1 MEKIWPTL
9 QTGTLY
15 HQTRRMVFMVLVSA
29 LALCLSVP
37 AKAETA
43 KAEKHKQSLA
53 DNTAGTSSTI
63 SSKTKSNSETVGQ
76 QSLIIKGKVTDAS
89 TGESLPGVNIAVAG
103 TAIGTTTNI
112 EGEYTLNVP
121 NESSTIEFSFVGFKM
136 ESISVGDK
144 RIINVALQ
152 QNITELDETVV
163 IGYQEVHKKRVT
175 ASIVSIPSETLSEIP
190 AASLATLLSGKA
202 AGVQNLVRTGA
213 PGMRGGGI
221 VIRGNTHVSSDLD
234 VVNGLSSPLY
244 VVDGIPMSLEDL
256 AGYDVTN
263 TDYLASLNPQD
274 VESIDILKDASAAAI
289 YGSRGANGVIIIKT
303 KKGHVG
309 EPVFRL
315 NAFYGVSVRPDLFTV
330 YTGAADRR
338 FKLSLIEQ
346 SIPDYTQWGPY
357 SEARGRIM
365 PLELTDS
372 LNPAF
377 NNNYDFQGMFYR
389 RGIVNSYDFNVSGG
403 TRTTN
408 YRIGLGYYDEEGIVT
423 ANGYKRYTFSAN
435 IRNRFSSKVMN
446 DLTVRASFI
455 DRETGLGEADP
466 NKTFPVDPLYLP
478 ASYLYKSQ
486 EELDALVGKL
496 NKVYN
501 TNRILETRVNNLLQ
515 IDLMEGLKLNSQIG
529 LSYTTS
535 KKNFFGPSTIHENNQ
550 SSAQANQSLSYAAM
564 IETYATYD
572 KKMFENHRISI
583 LAGHSITHNQNE
595 LILLSGE
602 NGSSDG
608 IKTIVGYK
616 KENINGYSDISSNN
630 MISYWLRFGYS
641 VKERYLFD
649 IHYRR
654 EASSRFGKDKRW
666 GNFPAVSA
674 GWIASEETFWKPL
687 SKVITYAKIRA
698 SAGINGNQYGSDYLR
713 FNEYTTAGISLWN
726 PNMDV
731 KSYGGTTAITPDF
744 NKIANNNL
752 GWEETKQWDIG
763 LDLTAFTNRLYMS
776 FDAYHKYTDGL
787 VFDINFPSYSGYSA
801 AKANLIDVVNQGWE
815 VSFDGHLFPRDND
828 FQCEVL
834 LNFSHNDNYIAKL
847 PYNGRDFLNK
857 GKSYAYVRGFPL
869 NVPWMYEY
877 LGIIQDVNDLPV
889 NPFTGER
896 LGNQYSAKYSDGE
909 YFPGMSLMRDMDGD
923 YMIRSWDDSDFAF
936 LTGKTSNPKIHGG
949 FGTVIRYK
957 KWSFRANTSFAFGH
971 WVFNNTMFQR
981 LYKYTYTPNYGP
993 WLPVASY
1000 ELPGDFWKQPG
1011 DDTQYPEFTASM
1023 FDVGSS
1029 GNFEKS
1035 SLYLEKGDYLK
1046 IEDITLAYTFDP
1058 TTIKK
1063 MKIGEIR
1070 VYATASNVH
1079 QWQKS
1084 SLPDATMVDALGYG
1098 YGNGYPQSRKFIF
1111 GANIKF

>member
-1 MEKIWPTL
+1 
-9 QTGTLY
+9 
-15 HQTRRMVFMVLVSA
+15 
-29 LALCLSVP
+29 
-37 AKAETA
+37 
-43 KAEKHKQSLA
+43 
-53 DNTAGTSSTI
+53 
-63 SSKTKSNSETVGQ
+63 
-76 QSLIIKGKVTDAS
+76 
-89 TGESLPGVNIAVAG
+89 
-103 TAIGTTTNI
+103 
-112 EGEYTLNVP
+112 
-121 NESSTIEFSFVGFKM
+121 
-136 ESISVGDK
+136 
-144 RIINVALQ
+144 
-152 QNITELDETVV
+152 
-163 IGYQEVHKKRVT
+163 
-175 ASIVSIPSETLSEIP
+175 
-190 AASLATLLSGKA
+190 
-202 AGVQNLVRTGA
+202 
-213 PGMRGGGI
+213 
-221 VIRGNTHVSSDLD
+221 
-234 VVNGLSSPLY
+234 
-244 VVDGIPMSLEDL
+244 
-256 AGYDVTN
+256 
-263 TDYLASLNPQD
+263 
-274 VESIDILKDASAAAI
+274 
-289 YGSRGANGVIIIKT
+289 
-303 KKGHVG
+303 
-309 EPVFRL
+309 
-315 NAFYGVSVRPDLFTV
+315 
-330 YTGAADRR
+330 
-338 FKLSLIEQ
+338 
-346 SIPDYTQWGPY
+346 
-357 SEARGRIM
+357 M
-365 PLELTDS
+365 PWL
-372 LNPAF
+372 
-377 NNNYDFQGMFYR
+377 
-389 RGIVNSYDFNVSGG
+389 
-403 TRTTN
+403 
-408 YRIGLGYYDEEGIVT
+408 
-423 ANGYKRYTFSAN
+423 
-435 IRNRFSSKVMN
+435 
-446 DLTVRASFI
+446 
-455 DRETGLGEADP
+455 
-466 NKTFPVDPLYLP
+466 
-478 ASYLYKSQ
+478 
-486 EELDALVGKL
+486 GKL

-515 IDLMEGLKLNSQIG
+515 IDLLEGLKLNSQIG

-550 SSAQANQSLSYAAM
+550 SSAQANQSLGYAAM

-616 KENINGYSDISSNN
+616 KENINGYSDITSNN

-674 GWIASEETFWKPL
+674 GWIASEEPFWKPL
-687 SKVITYAKIRA
+687 SKVLTYAKIRA

-726 PNMDV
+726 PNMDI
-731 KSYGGTTAITPDF
+731 KSYGGVTAITPDF